1 MRGRDQRKCLSRVP
15 VGKSLYGQIIIF
27 QDGSMG
33 TQASEPTGQKLPVSP
48 ADELALLIQR
58 ARVFT
63 NASGAAIGAIEE
75 GSGEIVCRACSG
87 SCAPDVGARMKVEG
101 TFYGICIE
109 TGKELRCDN
118 AETDT
123 RVDTQA
129 IRAIGI
135 RSMVIIPVKADG
147 KVLGVM
153 AVFSPTRYA
162 FTATHV
168 AVLMTMAS
176 RMAGL
181 LVAESGKAPGTQS
194 FVPAVPSVHDA
205 PVTEPQPLVRPV
217 IVKPSAPAPVAPAMA
232 PVNPPPAFI
241 PPKAAVPVQ
250 VVPLAETVVSS
261 NATPSPQSGLVTAK
275 AEPIRAIP
283 VPVEQVTA
291 PAPAKRTEKKNEE
304 KSESFRPDAAPAVK
318 FDLGTLDAA
327 GGTPKQGSKFALLGG
342 VAVLIVAGG
351 VGGYMKFR
359 GSSAPAP
366 APSVQQS
373 QNPASAQTATTT
385 AASGTASGAV
395 ASAPAAN
402 PVPGSSTNPATPAP
416 VADSGTSAKPSTSA
430 SAGNAS
436 GSARSS
442 VPEKVENKKPEPVKN
457 AKPQPRIE
465 ALSGAPSKIR
475 AGGQETPAEAAPS
488 LGIGG
493 GGSQLAS
500 LAHPVNN
507 TKPARLSQS
516 ELVPAQI
523 IRNVPAVYPA
533 FAKDRHINGLVRVKF
548 TIGKDGLVRNPKFV
562 NGSTIFQDAAFAAV
576 KQWLFK
582 PAMLN
587 GQAVEQEM
595 EVTLHFNP

>member
-1 MRGRDQRKCLSRVP
+1 
-15 VGKSLYGQIIIF
+15 
-27 QDGSMG
+27 MG
-33 TQASEPTGQKLPVSP
+33 TQASEPTGQKLPASP

-63 NASGAAIGAIEE
+63 NASGAAIGAIED
-75 GSGEIVCRACSG
+75 GTGEIVCRACSG

-181 LVAESGKAPGTQS
+181 LVEESGKAPGPQN
-194 FVPAVPSVHDA
+194 FVPPAPSVNEA

-217 IVKPSAPAPVAPAMA
+217 IVKPSTPAAAAPVMA
-232 PVNPPPAFI
+232 PVNPAPAFI
-241 PPKAAVPVQ
+241 PPKVAAPVQ
-250 VVPLAETVVSS
+250 VVPLAETVEAPRSTSVQQGEKY
-261 NATPSPQSGLVTAK
+261 NAVRGSANANSSPQSGLVTAK
-275 AEPIRAIP
+275 AEPIRAVP
-283 VPVEQVTA
+283 VPVEQMPA
-291 PAPAKRTEKKNEE
+291 PAPAKKTEKKNEE
-304 KSESFRPDAAPAVK
+304 KSDSFRPDAAPAVK

-327 GGTPKQGSKFALLGG
+327 GGTTKQGSKFALLGG

-402 PVPGSSTNPATPAP
+402 PAPGSSMNPATPAP
-416 VADSGTSAKPSTSA
+416 VADLSTGAKPSTSA

-436 GSARSS
+436 GSVRSS
-442 VPEKVENKKPEPVKN
+442 APEKVENKKPEPVKN

-475 AGGQETPAEAAPS
+475 ASGPETPAEAAPS

-507 TKPARLSQS
+507 TKPAILSQS
-516 ELVPAQI
+516 QLVPAQI
-523 IRNVPAVYPA
+523 IRNVPAVYPS